1 MTDDTS
7 FPPENNFPAGYQP
20 AKVWEWKQGN
30 GGRFANINR
39 PISGPTHDKELQVGK
54 HPLQLYSLATPER
67 RQGDG
72 DAGRTARRRAQG
84 R

>member
-30 GGRFANINR
+30 GGRS
-39 PISGPTHDKELQVGK
+39 PIST
-54 HPLQLYSLATPER
+54 
-67 RQGDG
+67 
-72 DAGRTARRRAQG
+72 GRSPARRMTRNCRSASTRCSSIRWPRPNGVKVTVMLEELLAAGHG